1 MRSTP
6 LSIRRVHS
14 HISSPRLLV
23 RLRMVDSNTLDA
35 HGVCADCTVRVHR
48 WVPPVRV
55 LPGADRMA
63 HVVELELPRRRMGDA
78 GAIEIADAVRD
89 PVCMR
94 RVWEPGRSFL
104 GVMLTWAALQKPF
117 SQVFLKFMHRSR
129 I

>member
-1 MRSTP
+1 
-6 LSIRRVHS
+6 
-14 HISSPRLLV
+14 
-23 RLRMVDSNTLDA
+23 MVDSNTLDA

-78 GAIEIADAVRD
+78 GAIEIADAVRE
-89 PVCMR
+89 PVCVLFVVFR
-94 RVWEPGRSFL
+94 RAGGRPVFGRSASIFAAPL
-104 GVMLTWAALQKPF
+104 MCMRLSLWLVMCA
-117 SQVFLKFMHRSR
+117 S